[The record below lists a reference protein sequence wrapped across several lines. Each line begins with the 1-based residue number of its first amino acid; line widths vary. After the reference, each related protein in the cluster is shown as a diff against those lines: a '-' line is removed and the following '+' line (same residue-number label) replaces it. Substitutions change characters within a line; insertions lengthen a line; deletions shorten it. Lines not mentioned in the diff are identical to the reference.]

1 MKVDYYT
8 YILTCIY
15 SYHHIITVTY
25 LLFFIFKKDVHT
37 KLKNK
42 QESSSNSSEINV
54 ESKDTVTE
62 MEVTVEDGSKF
73 KIKEGG
79 GGGGGGGHSAPLLAS
94 SVKDKPFS
102 NNIQIKASCQ
112 EVQCKNH
119 DHKF

>member
-1 MKVDYYT
+1 
-8 YILTCIY
+8 
-15 SYHHIITVTY
+15 
-25 LLFFIFKKDVHT
+25 
-37 KLKNK
+37 
-42 QESSSNSSEINV
+42 
-54 ESKDTVTE
+54 

-94 SVKDKPFS
+94 SVKDRPFS